1 MNRNIGNLVVIV
13 TITVIVPFML
23 AACATT
29 SPSAPQGI
37 KGQYAATG
45 EGRCIIAPLG
55 LKPNLTP
62 SCTQT
67 PQGTTVCP
75 AIMQSWSGE
84 GVYFFNK
91 DGTGSFTALVQ
102 FVTDSFQGPSGLVPS
117 SGTAQKVSAK
127 LHYNVT
133 NEGKITITADPG
145 TYTSEVISGWNA
157 NTTYHIN
164 GWARKG
170 TVAPDSKIIV
180 LNSLVT
186 DIMSFMQPLV
196 GLPPTTQSTCNG
208 SNVLIWQHD

>member
-13 TITVIVPFML
+13 TITIIAPFML
-23 AACATT
+23 FACA
-29 SPSAPQGI
+29 PSIPQVI
-37 KGQYAATG
+37 KGQYVSTG
-45 EGRCIIAPLG
+45 EGMCIVAPLG

-75 AIMQSWSGE
+75 GIMQSWSGE
-84 GVYFFNK
+84 GVYLFNK

-117 SGTAQKVSAK
+117 SGAVQKVSAK
-127 LHYNVT
+127 IHYNVT
-133 NEGKITITADPG
+133 TAGRITITADPG
-145 TYTSEVISGWNA
+145 TYTSEVISGPNA
-157 NTTYHIN
+157 NRTYHIN

-170 TVAPDSKIIV
+170 TVAPGGKIIIV
-180 LNSLVT
+180 NSLVT
-186 DIMSFMQPLV
+186 DIMSFMPPLAD
-196 GLPPTTQSTCNG
+196 LPPTTQSTCNG